1 MSNSPSVEHDPASD
15 VPIARMMVPILMA
28 VGAVTL
34 AIAVVQGEPSA
45 RAPTADGAPR
55 AADAPGTPYSEDHRR
70 VEEAPGDP
78 EPLPP
83 TF

>member
-1 MSNSPSVEHDPASD
+1 MSNSRSLEHDPASD
-15 VPIARMMVPILMA
+15 VPLARLMVPILMA

-45 RAPTADGAPR
+45 RAPAAGDAP
-55 AADAPGTPYSEDHRR
+55 DAPGTSYSEDHRR
-70 VEEAPGDP
+70 IQEAPGDA